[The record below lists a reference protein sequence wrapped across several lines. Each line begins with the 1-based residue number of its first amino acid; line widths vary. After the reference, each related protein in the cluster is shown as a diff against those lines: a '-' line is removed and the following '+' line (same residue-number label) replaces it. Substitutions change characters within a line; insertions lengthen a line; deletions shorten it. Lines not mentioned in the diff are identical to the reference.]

1 MVSYMTNNEAIKTI
15 ISYNTTDSL
24 ANECAVSMC
33 LIDVASYGVDE
44 WVTWSSQTVIEIFRN
59 TADEVLDEIMDEV
72 ESRSAG
78 EDIIDELLG
87 TAQTERID
95 YKQALVGMKEG
106 SIRYFKAL
114 ALYTEIH
121 EDVKGKYYLE
131 C

>member
-1 MVSYMTNNEAIKTI
+1 MVSFMTNNDAIKTV
-15 ISYNTTDSL
+15 ISYNTSDSL

-33 LIDVASYGVDE
+33 LIDVASYGVDD
-44 WVTWSSQTVIEIFRN
+44 WVTWSNQSVIEIFRN
-59 TADEVLDEIMDEV
+59 TAEEVLDEIMNEV
-72 ESRSAG
+72 ESRSVG

-106 SIRYFKAL
+106 SVRYFNAL
-114 ALYTEIH
+114 AIYTKIH

-131 C
+131 Y

>member
-1 MVSYMTNNEAIKTI
+1 MVSFMTNNDAIKTV
-15 ISYNTTDSL
+15 ISYNTSDSL

-33 LIDVASYGVDE
+33 LIDVASYGVDD
-44 WVTWSSQTVIEIFRN
+44 WVTWSNQSVIEIFRN
-59 TADEVLDEIMDEV
+59 TAEEVLDEIMNEV
-72 ESRSAG
+72 ESRSVG

-106 SIRYFKAL
+106 SVRYFNAL
-114 ALYTEIH
+114 AIYTKIH

>member
-1 MVSYMTNNEAIKTI
+1 MVSFMTNNEAIKTV
-15 ISYNTTDSL
+15 ISYNTTDNL

-44 WVTWSSQTVIEIFRN
+44 WVTWSNQSVIEIFRN
-59 TADEVLDEIMDEV
+59 TADEVLDEIMNEV
-72 ESRSAG
+72 ESRSVG

-114 ALYTEIH
+114 AIYTKIH